1 VTSPER
7 DVVVVGAG
15 HNGLVLAATLARAG
29 LRPLVL
35 EARDVV
41 GGRAVTEEIA
51 PGFRCPTVLHA
62 AGPLL
67 ARVAEDLELPRH
79 GLAWLKPAVRLFA
92 PAPDG
97 SAVQIHDDAARTAE
111 GLRAMSP
118 RDAERYPAFAEAF
131 ARIGAALRP
140 ALSEAPPGADTLRL
154 RDVANL
160 LRSMVRVRG
169 LGRRDAYRALRWA
182 PMPVA
187 DLVAEWF
194 ESDLLRA
201 ALAARGVY
209 ASFAGPRSA
218 GTGAALLLQAALDGH
233 ATAPAAIPHGG
244 MGALTAAMAKAAMA
258 RGAEIRT
265 GARVA
270 QIHVR
275 DEEVRGVVLATGE
288 EIATRTV
295 VSSADPRHTLLALL
309 DAAALGPGAASR
321 MRAYRSAGTVAK
333 LNLALSR
340 LPRFPSAVSDG
351 SPDTSVLTGRIHIG
365 PSVDDLERAFDAV
378 KYGEFSARPVLD
390 VTIPSLLDDSLCPP
404 GAHVASIHAQFVP
417 YALRT
422 GDWST
427 RRQELVKTIVQTL
440 SVYAPDLPDCIVA
453 HELLTPVDLE
463 RRFGLSGGHLLHG
476 ELALDQVFAMRPLL
490 GWGQYRTPIRG
501 LYLCGSGTHPGGVL
515 SGASGAN
522 ASRVVEADLR
532 KGRRD

>member
-1 VTSPER
+1 MGGDDR
-7 DVVVVGAG
+7 DAVVVGAG
-15 HNGLVLAATLARAG
+15 HDGLVVAATLARAG

-67 ARVAEDLELPRH
+67 GRVAEDLELARH

-97 SAVQIHDDAARTAE
+97 PAARIHDDSAQTADA
-111 GLRAMSP
+111 LRAVSP
-118 RDAERYPAFAEAF
+118 RDADRYPAFAEAF

-140 ALSEAPPGADTLRL
+140 SLSHAPPDAEAPAL
-154 RDVANL
+154 RDVVTL
-160 LRSMVRVRG
+160 LGSLRRVRA
-169 LGRRDAYRALRWA
+169 LGKRDAYRAFRWA

-201 ALAARGVY
+201 ALAARGIY

-233 ATAPAAIPHGG
+233 ATAPAAMPRGG
-244 MGALTAAMAKAAMA
+244 MGALTAAMAKAARA

-270 QIHVR
+270 HIRVR
-275 DEEVRGVVLATGE
+275 GGEVRGIVLATGE
-288 EIATRTV
+288 EIATRIV
-295 VSSADPRHTLLALL
+295 ASGADPRQTLLALV
-309 DAAALGPGAASR
+309 DAAELGPGTVTR

-340 LPRFPSAVSDG
+340 LPKFPAAGSADSG
-351 SPDTSVLTGRIHIG
+351 ALTGRIHIG

-378 KYGEFSARPVLD
+378 KYGDFSARPTLD

-404 GAHVASIHAQFVP
+404 GAHVMSIHAQFVP
-417 YALRT
+417 YALRS
-422 GDWST
+422 GDWSA
-427 RRQELVKTIVQTL
+427 RRDDVVKTIVQTL
-440 SVYAPDLPDCIVA
+440 SPYAPDLSDCIVA

-463 RRFGLSGGHLLHG
+463 ARFGLSGGHLMHG
-476 ELALDQVFAMRPLL
+476 ELALDQLFAMRPLL

-501 LYLCGSGTHPGGVL
+501 LYLCGAGTHPGGVV

-522 ASRVVEADLR
+522 ASRAILADIR
-532 KGRRD
+532 KARG